1 MKGSE
6 RVHTDPSIHSI
17 HFTDVYMLECVGTCT
32 VELDLQ
38 RVVKE
43 GFPEEVAQRPEGCT
57 GVQRERSEV
66 GGCRGSH
73 GQQIKMLL
81 ERKAHRAL
89 RNPRGMEH
97 RAVALELT

>member
-17 HFTDVYMLECVGTCT
+17 HFTDVYMLECMGTCT

-43 GFPEEVAQRPEGCT
+43 GFPEEVA
-57 GVQRERSEV
+57 
-66 GGCRGSH
+66 
-73 GQQIKMLL
+73 L
-81 ERKAHRAL
+81 E
-89 RNPRGMEH
+89 
-97 RAVALELT
+97 